1 MILKNKKGTSEM
13 NIVFMGTPDFA
24 VPCLKAL
31 IENGEKVQA
40 VFTQPD
46 KPKGRGYKLTPPPVK
61 ELALT
66 YNIPVYQPASLK
78 NGADA
83 DVTMQ
88 VLRELSPDLIIV
100 VAYGKILP
108 KTILDLPKY
117 CINVHASLL
126 PKYRGAGPIQ
136 WSVLNGEKT
145 TGVTTMLMAEGLD
158 TGDMLISKS
167 TEIGENETAS
177 ELHDRLSILG
187 AEVLLETIQSVK
199 DNTLTPVKQD
209 DSLSNYAPMLTKDMC
224 AIDFSKSALEV
235 HNHIRGLSSFPGAM
249 TMLNEKRLKVYKSLC
264 LSDAS
269 TIAEPGTIVNT
280 NDFTVACGDGK
291 CVQFIEV
298 QIEGSKRM
306 NTTDFLRGKSIE
318 PGTILK

>member
-1 MILKNKKGTSEM
+1 M

-31 IENGEKVQA
+31 IESGENVQA

-66 YNIPVYQPASLK
+66 HSIPVYQPVSLK
-78 NGADA
+78 NGEDA
-83 DVTMQ
+83 EQTMKI
-88 VLRELSPDLIIV
+88 LNELSPDLIIV

-108 KTILDLPKY
+108 KAILDLPKY

-136 WSVLNGEKT
+136 WSVLNGERV

-158 TGDMLISKS
+158 TGDMLISS
-167 TEIGENETAS
+167 SVEIGENETAS
-177 ELHDRLSILG
+177 ELHDRLSELG
-187 AEVLLETIQSVK
+187 AKVLLDTVDAVK
-199 DNTLTPVKQD
+199 DNALTPTKQD

-224 AIDFSKSALEV
+224 AIDFSKPAQEV

-249 TMLNEKRLKVYKSLC
+249 TMLNGKRLKVYKSVC
-264 LSDAS
+264 LHDTSVTA
-269 TIAEPGTIVNT
+269 IPGTVVNAD
-280 NDFTVACGDGK
+280 DFTVACGDGK
-291 CVQFIEV
+291 CVRFVEIQA
-298 QIEGSKRM
+298 EGSKRM
-306 NTTDFLRGKSIE
+306 STADYLRGKAIE
-318 PGTILK
+318 KGTILK

>member
-1 MILKNKKGTSEM
+1 M

-31 IENGEKVQA
+31 IESGENVQA

-66 YNIPVYQPASLK
+66 HSIPVYQPVSLK
-78 NGADA
+78 NGEDA
-83 DVTMQ
+83 ELTMK
-88 VLRELSPDLIIV
+88 VLNELSPDLIIV

-108 KTILDLPKY
+108 KAILDLPKY

-136 WSVLNGEKT
+136 WSVLNGEKI

-158 TGDMLISKS
+158 TGDMLISS
-167 TEIGENETAS
+167 SVEIGENETAS
-177 ELHDRLSILG
+177 ELHDRLSELG
-187 AEVLLETIQSVK
+187 AKVLLDTIDAVK
-199 DNTLTPVKQD
+199 GNTLTPVKQD

-224 AIDFSKSALEV
+224 AIDFSKPAQEV

-249 TMLNEKRLKVYKSLC
+249 TMLNGKRLKVYKSVC
-264 LSDAS
+264 LYDTAVNA
-269 TIAEPGTIVNT
+269 IAGTVVNVD
-280 NDFTVACGDGK
+280 DFTVACGDGK
-291 CVQFIEV
+291 CVRFVEIQA
-298 QIEGSKRM
+298 EGSKRM
-306 NTTDFLRGKSIE
+306 STADYLRGKAIE
-318 PGTILK
+318 KGTILK